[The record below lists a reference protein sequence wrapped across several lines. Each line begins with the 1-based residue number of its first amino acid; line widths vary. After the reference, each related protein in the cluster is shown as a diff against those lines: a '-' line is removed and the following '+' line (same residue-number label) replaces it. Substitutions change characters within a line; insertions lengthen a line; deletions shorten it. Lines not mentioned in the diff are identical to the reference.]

1 MTLTADYLTE
11 AETRARQF
19 SGAYTGTSGA
29 LAADVVR
36 LIGELRERTDTKP
49 QPDGSA
55 PEAVRMLLESIA
67 AVRDRH
73 GKYGP
78 PTEHFARTAALV
90 NAAFG
95 TTFSASDWALV
106 MILDK
111 VSRQLGPASTDDG
124 GIDIAGYAA
133 CHQECRVAARTT
145 SASSP

>member
-1 MTLTADYLTE
+1 
-11 AETRARQF
+11 
-19 SGAYTGTSGA
+19 
-29 LAADVVR
+29 
-36 LIGELRERTDTKP
+36 
-49 QPDGSA
+49 
-55 PEAVRMLLESIA
+55 MLMASID

-78 PTEHFARTAALV
+78 PTEHFARTASLV

-111 VSRQLGPASTDDG
+111 VSRQLGTASTDDG

-133 CHQECRVAARTT
+133 CHQECRV
-145 SASSP
+145 SESPK